1 MNKKRIVAALLAL
14 CLMLCGALG
23 ALAEQ
28 EKPDV
33 VEDLLRYFLGIEDES
48 AGAPPEADVGAPADG
63 EAGAYIEEETDVE
76 AVDGADGE
84 EEYVFDY
91 DPAEE
96 EEIVV
101 EEPIVVNDLSIN
113 ESLPADWLNI
123 LLLGTDSRG
132 STKYLRTDTMIVLSV
147 NQEKGEAKMT
157 SIMRDTWIQIPGYE
171 GQKLN
176 AACVYGGPE
185 LTMRMINEYFGLN
198 LEYYALVN
206 MKCLVQLVDS
216 LGGIR
221 LDITRAEAG
230 AMNRLIASDAE
241 SGDSNRNFATSK
253 VHSGTQVLLN
263 GKQALA
269 FSRIRKQD
277 SDYARTER
285 QRTVLLTIAR
295 GMQGKSLI
303 SLAGIVTGMLQYVE
317 TNLSFDE
324 IMTIVNVCM
333 KLDLNNLQQFRVPAD
348 GTYQD
353 GMNGGTWRID
363 ADFEANK
370 ALLYDFIYGD

>member
-1 MNKKRIVAALLAL
+1 MARTINKAIAALLAL
-14 CLMLCGALG
+14 CLLLGGAFG

-28 EKPDV
+28 DDSDV
-33 VEDLLRYFLGIEDES
+33 VGDVLRYFMGVTKEEEDAIIAEE
-48 AGAPPEADVGAPADG
+48 AADEADDG
-63 EAGAYIEEETDVE
+63 EYV
-76 AVDGADGE
+76 VDGDDE
-84 EEYVFDY
+84 D
-91 DPAEE
+91 E

-101 EEPIVVNDLSIN
+101 EEHVNVTDLAVTPGLSD
-113 ESLPADWLNI
+113 DWLNI

-132 STKYLRTDTMIVLSV
+132 STKYLRTDTMIVLSI
-147 NQEKGEAKMT
+147 NAKT
-157 SIMRDTWIQIPGYE
+157 NKIKLSSIMRDIWVQIPGYG

-198 LEYYALVN
+198 LKYYALVN

-295 GMQGKSLI
+295 GMQGKSLF